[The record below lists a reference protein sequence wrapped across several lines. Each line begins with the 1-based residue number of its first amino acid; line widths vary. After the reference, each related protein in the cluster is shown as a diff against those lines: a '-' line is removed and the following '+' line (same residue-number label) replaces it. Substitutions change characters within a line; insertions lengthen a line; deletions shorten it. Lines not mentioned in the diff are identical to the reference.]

1 MNRLEKTYKKVS
13 DAQPTIILPNGL
25 DRIRV
30 DYEITL
36 KAMEE
41 MAWQVWKA
49 LNKIDQGNPTN
60 FDEDR
65 SRVLFN
71 EWLKEQ
77 V

>member
-1 MNRLEKTYKKVS
+1 MNRLEKTYIDVS
-13 DAQPTIILPNGL
+13 NTQPTTIFTDISQ
-25 DRIRV
+25 RV
-30 DYEITL
+30 RFEYYFTL

-41 MAWQVWKA
+41 MAWQVWKT
-49 LNKIDQGNPTN
+49 LNKVSQGNPTN

-65 SRVLFN
+65 SRELFN